1 MAGRP
6 GLALVTSPGA
16 SRHRRADRRNLR
28 VPETSRQGVVLE
40 ITDTGSGIPPALLP
54 KVFEL
59 FFTTKAPGK
68 GAGLGLAI
76 CEEIV
81 NEHRGMIKVT
91 SQIGVGTCVWV
102 LLPAEEE
109 KGDLLR
115 PVKEEV

>member
-1 MAGRP
+1 M
-6 GLALVTSPGA
+6 VTVA
-16 SRHRRADRRNLR
+16 TR
-28 VPETSRQGVVLE
+28 VATPSETARQGVVLE